1 MGIGLFNFME
11 NKNKYCIC
19 NTCAFGGLFCMSKAR
34 VGERITNKEDIVI
47 SCSNYV
53 KAKGSDLNARDK
65 NSI

>member
-1 MGIGLFNFME
+1 
-11 NKNKYCIC
+11 
-19 NTCAFGGLFCMSKAR
+19 MSKAR